1 MKQQIQIIMTPNP
14 SSSMNLISRSSWLV
28 AAYVFVVSCISSAP
42 FAKGAAALEEVQ
54 GIWVGWLETP
64 KQQLRLIVRIDSI
77 SSEKV
82 DGNAR
87 LQGSIA
93 SPDQSADSLPL
104 RDAMI
109 SESGVISFAV
119 APPSNPNAGYSFV
132 GKQVGDAVEGEL
144 KQAGVAL
151 LLRLNKA
158 ESIPEEGKERLAANS
173 AWVGDLDVGAR
184 KLPLRFRVY
193 SKPPYGSDERPRV
206 VFDSLTEKAN
216 GFEVTMSAGKDSNIE
231 FSIPA
236 IPGKAKYIAKLDE
249 SKKGLIGKFQQGF
262 LPLTLEMHRV
272 EELDSEPIESD
283 ALVKLIERTPHGAP
297 PVVEVPWE
305 SDKGAKGAEASN
317 EPQKE
322 SDSPKEIL
330 QLADGLR
337 EEAFKLDRV
346 DFLKPKYDGKKIVD
360 RDYQLSGTITWPA
373 GANAESQLPAV
384 VMITG
389 SGPQDR
395 DETIGPH
402 KPFRDIAH
410 FLARNGMVVLR
421 YDDRGVGQSTGDFV
435 RSTTADFADDAV
447 SVWQHARTI
456 EGIDKSRV
464 GLFGH
469 SEGGIIAPMVAA
481 WQREVAFLVLLA
493 PPSLPGS
500 EILKSQIDR
509 ISELEGVDAESR
521 EGARLLQADLQRIAM
536 AFAADDE
543 RASGEVRKAISQRWD
558 SLKKLSG
565 GDIGTAGSPEAE
577 SIKKRVI
584 EQVALQ
590 FEQLRSPWMR
600 YFLAYDPSSNWLLH
614 SSPTLAIWGELD
626 TQVLPGPNVARLESI
641 IERNANLNA
650 ELVVLPHLNHLLQTA
665 TTGLPREY
673 DGIPESISTTAL
685 DCILKWLQ
693 SNEILP

>member
-1 MKQQIQIIMTPNP
+1 M
-14 SSSMNLISRSSWLV
+14 MNFIPRSSQLLAVTAFAVSMFV
-28 AAYVFVVSCISSAP
+28 APLIASVSLSNVACA
-42 FAKGAAALEEVQ
+42 FDDAQ

-64 KQQLRLIVRIDSI
+64 KQHLRLIVRIDSV
-77 SSEKV
+77 SSDKV
-82 DGNAR
+82 DGNAI
-87 LQGSIA
+87 LQGSIT
-93 SPDQSADSLPL
+93 SPDQSSDSLPL
-104 RDAMI
+104 REAKLSDA
-109 SESGVISFAV
+109 GVISFAV

-144 KQAGVAL
+144 KQGGVTL
-151 LLRLNKA
+151 LLRLDKTQ
-158 ESIPEEGKERLAANS
+158 SLPEEGNARLAANS
-173 AWVGDLDVGAR
+173 AWIGSLDLGGR

-216 GFEVTMSAGKDSNIE
+216 GFEVTMAGGKDSSVE

-249 SKKGLIGKFQQGF
+249 GKTGLVGKFQQGV
-262 LPLTLEMHRV
+262 LPLPLEMHRV
-272 EELDSEPIESD
+272 EELEADPIDSD
-283 ALVKLIERTPHGAP
+283 ALVQLIEKTPHGAP

-305 SDKGAKGAEASN
+305 NEKGTSDSEAS
-317 EPQKE
+317 
-322 SDSPKEIL
+322 SDVQNGSQNAIV
-330 QLADGLR
+330 QLPDGLR
-337 EEAFKLDRV
+337 EESFVIDRV
-346 DFLKPKYDGKKIVD
+346 DLRKPKYDGKKLVD

-373 GANAESQLPAV
+373 GATAESKLPAV
-384 VMITG
+384 VMLTG

-402 KPFRDIAH
+402 KPFKAIAH
-410 FLARNGMVVLR
+410 FLARNGMAVLR

-464 GLFGH
+464 GLLGH

-521 EGARLLQADLQRIAM
+521 AGARLLQADLQRIAM
-536 AFAADDE
+536 AFAPDDE
-543 RASGEVRKAISQRWD
+543 RALGEVRKAISQRWD
-558 SLKKLSG
+558 SLKNLSG
-565 GDIGTAGSPEAE
+565 GDAGAPNGPEAE
-577 SIKKRVI
+577 AIKKRVI
-584 EQVALQ
+584 EQVTLQ

-600 YFLAYDPSSNWLLH
+600 YFLAYDPSSNWVLH

-626 TQVLPGPNVARLESI
+626 TQVLPGPNMERLESI
-641 IERNANLNA
+641 IERNVNLNA
-650 ELVVLPHLNHLLQTA
+650 QLVILPHLNHLLQTA
-665 TTGLPREY
+665 KTGLPSEY
-673 DGIPESISTTAL
+673 DGIQEPISSTAL
-685 DCILKWLQ
+685 DCILSWLK

>member
-1 MKQQIQIIMTPNP
+1 MNRNQ
-14 SSSMNLISRSSWLV
+14 SSIMNLITRSSWLL
-28 AAYVFVVSCISSAP
+28 AASAFALSLMACDP
-42 FAKGAAALEEVQ
+42 FAKVASAIDDVQ

-64 KQQLRLIVRIDSI
+64 KQHLRLLVRIDSV

-82 DGNAR
+82 NGNSI
-87 LQGSIA
+87 LQGSIT
-93 SPDQSADSLPL
+93 SPDQSSDILPL
-104 RDAMI
+104 RDAML
-109 SESGVISFAV
+109 SDAGVISFSV

-144 KQAGVAL
+144 KQGDVTL

-158 ESIPEEGKERLAANS
+158 ASIPEEGKERLAANS
-173 AWVGDLDVGAR
+173 AWVGNLDLGGR

-193 SKPPYGSDERPRV
+193 SKPPYGSEERPRV

-216 GFEVTMSAGKDSNIE
+216 GFEVTMSAGKDSTVE

-249 SKKGLIGKFQQGF
+249 GKTGLIGKFQQGF
-262 LPLTLEMHRV
+262 LPLPLEMHRV
-272 EELDSEPIESD
+272 EELETEPIDSD
-283 ALVKLIERTPHGAP
+283 ALVQLVEKTPHGAP

-305 SDKGAKGAEASN
+305 NDNDSEAGSDT
-317 EPQKE
+317 QKE
-322 SDSPKEIL
+322 SQQQIV
-330 QLADGLR
+330 QLPDGLR
-337 EEAFKLDRV
+337 EESFVIDRV
-346 DFLKPKYDGKKIVD
+346 DLRKPKYDGKKLVD

-373 GANAESQLPAV
+373 GATAESKLPAV

-410 FLARNGMVVLR
+410 FLARNGMTVLR

-464 GLFGH
+464 GLLGH

-509 ISELEGVDAESR
+509 ISEIEGVDAESR
-521 EGARLLQADLQRIAM
+521 AGARLLQADLQRIAM
-536 AFAADDE
+536 AFAPDDE
-543 RASGEVRKAISQRWD
+543 RALGEVRKAISQRWD
-558 SLKKLSG
+558 SLKNLSA
-565 GDIGTAGSPEAE
+565 GTAGSATGPEAE
-577 SIKKRVI
+577 AIKKRVI
-584 EQVALQ
+584 EQVTLQ

-600 YFLAYDPSSNWLLH
+600 YFLAYDPSSNWVLH
-614 SSPTLAIWGELD
+614 NSPTLAIWGELD
-626 TQVLPGPNVARLESI
+626 TQVLPGPNMERLESI
-641 IERNANLNA
+641 IERNVNLNA
-650 ELVVLPHLNHLLQTA
+650 ELAILPHLNHLLQTA
-665 TTGLPREY
+665 KTGLPSEY
-673 DGIPESISTTAL
+673 EGIRESISTTAL
-685 DCILKWLQ
+685 DCILKWLN
-693 SNEILP
+693 SAEILP

>member
-1 MKQQIQIIMTPNP
+1 MYPIFRN
-14 SSSMNLISRSSWLV
+14 SCFRNSCLV
-28 AAYVFVVSCISSAP
+28 AVCAFVLSLVDLAP
-42 FAKGAAALEEVQ
+42 VAKAARANGEVQ
-54 GIWVGWLETP
+54 GVWVGWLETP
-64 KQQLRLIVRIDSI
+64 KQHLRLIVRIDSI

-82 DGNAR
+82 DGNATV
-87 LQGSIA
+87 QGSIT
-93 SPDQSADSLPL
+93 SPDQSPDSLPL
-104 RDAMI
+104 RDAKL
-109 SESGVISFAV
+109 SDAGVISFSV
-119 APPSNPNAGYSFV
+119 APASNPNAGYSFA

-144 KQAGVAL
+144 KQGGATL

-158 ESIPEEGKERLAANS
+158 ASLPEEGKDRLAADS
-173 AWVGDLDVGAR
+173 AWIGNLDLGGR
-184 KLPLRFRVY
+184 KLPLRFRIY

-216 GFEVTMSAGKDSNIE
+216 GFEVTMAAGKDSTVE

-236 IPGKAKYIAKLDE
+236 IPGKAKYIAKLDDA
-249 SKKGLIGKFQQGF
+249 KTGLIGKFQQGF

-272 EELDSEPIESD
+272 EELEAEPIGSD
-283 ALVKLIERTPHGAP
+283 ALVQLIEKTPQGAP
-297 PVVEVPWE
+297 PVVEVPWVD
-305 SDKGAKGAEASN
+305 DKGTQDSAKAN
-317 EPQKE
+317 E
-322 SDSPKEIL
+322 SHSAVV
-330 QLADGLR
+330 QLPDGLR
-337 EEAFKLDRV
+337 EEPFVIDRV
-346 DFLKPKYDGKKIVD
+346 DLRKPKYDGKKLVD

-373 GANAESQLPAV
+373 GATAESKLPAV

-402 KPFRDIAH
+402 KPFREIAH

-456 EGIDKSRV
+456 DGIEKSRV
-464 GLFGH
+464 GLLGH

-509 ISELEGVDAESR
+509 ISELEGVDEESR
-521 EGARLLQADLQRIAM
+521 AGARLLQADLQRIAM
-536 AFAADDE
+536 AFAPDDE
-543 RASGEVRKAISQRWD
+543 RALGEVRKAISQRWD
-558 SLKKLSG
+558 SLKNLSG
-565 GDIGTAGSPEAE
+565 GDAANANGPEAE
-577 SIKKRVI
+577 AIKKRVI
-584 EQVALQ
+584 EQVTLQ

-600 YFLAYDPSSNWLLH
+600 YFLAYDPSSNWVLH
-614 SSPTLAIWGELD
+614 QSPTLAIWGELD
-626 TQVLPGPNVARLESI
+626 SQVLPEPNMDRLASI
-641 IERNANLNA
+641 IERNVNLNA
-650 ELVVLPHLNHLLQTA
+650 ELVVIPHLNHLLQTA
-665 TTGLPREY
+665 KTGLPSEY
-673 DGIPESISTTAL
+673 DSIEESISTTAL
-685 DCILKWLQ
+685 DCILNWLK